1 MNQLM
6 KIRHSFAIS
15 RGFRNYFIYSLLFNI
30 IEQLC
35 IVIDMILVG
44 NFVSAN
50 AFAALNL
57 VVPLE
62 TTVTGLIM
70 LVTGGAGVI
79 ASRRVGDHDFEGA
92 SASLSVTALSN
103 LVLFLIL
110 SVVGIVFLDEI
121 ASFLSPNHILANYL
135 KDYLGIYFLSLV
147 PIGLYNLMILLLD
160 VDGKPDIVL
169 CTVVTA
175 SILDIVLDVVFMKYM
190 GLGVKGVGLAGLMSY
205 SVPLF
210 FLIPYALGRRCS
222 FRFVLRRKEE
232 AWRDFTEIIATGVPY
247 CLPYFI
253 MCIIVFVVNTLVLSR
268 LGTYALYIWGAGF
281 QILSLIFVA
290 INCICGNIL
299 VIMGGMLVGSHDM
312 SGFTYLA
319 RKCFK
324 TVSLVVGTIILIV
337 MVFPV
342 RSISLFGYNLPDGSS
357 RAVLWLVSIV
367 LLGIPYTICNIKI
380 YVSQALGRK
389 WISTIPLAI
398 FFLLTV
404 GGLCLSSVLDPR
416 WMFPSLLVSG
426 ALFILADFSACF
438 FLRRYLKGVSSYL
451 LIPPQ
456 DSLRSLSV
464 SVPYN
469 KNGFD
474 SALPRIE
481 SFLGTADIPSSVA
494 YNVNLCCEELMLSIV
509 ENNAG
514 KNLGDDW
521 FFDVFILD
529 DTEEVK
535 VTIRDAAAP
544 FNPVRNNSGTAAG
557 AVASDEDM
565 GLSLCLVNGL
575 CKELSYN
582 YMYGQNAIYMTFG
595 KEV

>member
-62 TTVTGLIM
+62 TTITGLIM
-70 LVTGGAGVI
+70 LMTGGAGVI
-79 ASRRVGDHDFEGA
+79 ASRCVGDHDFDGA
-92 SASLSVTALSN
+92 FGSLSVTALSV
-103 LVLFLIL
+103 LVLFLVL
-110 SVVGIVFLDEI
+110 SISGLVFLDEI
-121 ASFLSPNHILANYL
+121 ALLLSPDRILSNYL
-135 KDYLGIYFLSLV
+135 KDYLRIYFISLV
-147 PIGLYNLMILLLD
+147 PIGLYNLMFLLLD

-169 CTVVTA
+169 CSVVSA
-175 SILDIVLDVVFMKYM
+175 SILDVVLDVVFMKYM
-190 GLGVKGVGLAGLMSY
+190 GLGVKGVAFAGLMSY
-205 SVPLF
+205 SAPLF
-210 FLIPYALGRRCS
+210 FLIPYALGRKCS
-222 FRFVLRRKEE
+222 FRFFLRKKEQ
-232 AWRDFTEIIATGVPY
+232 AWRDITEVIVTGIPY

-253 MCIIVFVVNTLVLSR
+253 MCIIIFIVNTLVLSK
-268 LGTYALYIWGAGF
+268 LGTYALYIWGAGL

-299 VIMGGMLVGSHDM
+299 VIMGGMLAGSHDM

-337 MVFPV
+337 LAFPV
-342 RSISLFGYNLPDGSS
+342 RSLSIFGYNLPDGSFRS
-357 RAVLWLVSIV
+357 VLWLICIV
-367 LLGIPYTICNIKI
+367 LVGIPYTICCMKI

-389 WISTIPLAI
+389 WISTVPLAI
-398 FFLLTV
+398 FFFLTV
-404 GGLCLSSVLDPR
+404 GGICVSSVLDPR

-426 ALFILADFSACF
+426 VLFILADFTACF
-438 FLRRYLKGVSSYL
+438 FLRRYLRGVSSYL

-509 ENNAG
+509 ENNVG

-529 DTEEVK
+529 DAEEVK
-535 VTIRDAAAP
+535 VTIRDAGAP
-544 FNPVRNNSGTAAG
+544 FNPVRNYSDTAAG

-595 KEV
+595 KEA